1 MALYTGRIFNSF
13 ALNRKKQSVVKQ
25 NFRKMELRALI
36 SSHYKNLRIIFFSSN
51 FGGLARNL
59 DLLLFSPDAS
69 LWINLGITVLQTNN
83 DPLIKKDDET
93 FILTSLINNH
103 TQWWNLKKH
112 LFFAKKK
119 KKKKKN
125 TIQKKRLFITNH
137 TCFFSHKVTKTD
149 IF

>member
-1 MALYTGRIFNSF
+1 MKSFTFQNFIFNISIF
-13 ALNRKKQSVVKQ
+13 NHFIIEELGFTGVTIWNYFMWHFIRVEFSIRSRWIEKKNKASKKQ

-83 DPLIKKDDET
+83 DPLIEKDDET
-93 FILTSLINNH
+93 FILTSL
-103 TQWWNLKKH
+103 
-112 LFFAKKK
+112 
-119 KKKKKN
+119 
-125 TIQKKRLFITNH
+125 
-137 TCFFSHKVTKTD
+137 V
-149 IF
+149 